1 MKTSKYWTLTVV
13 VLGFLTQSLFAD
25 EFVSM
30 GEYLSRGT
38 VKGGERGYYAGN
50 NQDMVFI
57 NSKGEIIWSSK
68 GGWVSGNRGQVSS
81 AEAARIR
88 SEMRAEKAQKDR
100 EVREG
105 RRNVEYGEYISRG
118 TTFHGYAGHWSG
130 NNQDA
135 LFVSS
140 EYGTIYSTRGGWVN
154 GFGPEFDTASRAK
167 WGAGI
172 SDDAQIYTGISDPNT
187 LARASSLT
195 ADQLYVVVEANRRFV
210 TVAYS
215 VGGRTVLSNQAI
227 TDGAIIPGKMLGKTG
242 QDAKRRYQFKMEGN
256 GYRFNPIIE

>member
-1 MKTSKYWTLTVV
+1 MKTGKLNALTVA
-13 VLGFLTQSLFAD
+13 VLGLVAVPLVAD

-30 GEYLSRGT
+30 GEYLSRAT
-38 VKGGERGYYAGN
+38 VKDGERGYYSGN

-57 NSKGEIIWSSK
+57 NSKNEIVWSSK
-68 GGWVSGNRGQVSS
+68 GGWTKGGHGQVSS
-81 AEAARIR
+81 QEASRIR
-88 SEMRAEKAQKDR
+88 AEMRAEKAQKDR

-118 TTFHGYAGHWSG
+118 TTYHGYAGHWSG

-140 EYGTIYSTRGGWVN
+140 DYGIIYSSRGGWVK
-154 GFGPEFDTASRAK
+154 GFGPEFDPVAQAK

-172 SDDAQIYTGISDPNT
+172 SDDAQIYSGISDPNT
-187 LARASSLT
+187 LARASFLQPN
-195 ADQLYVVVEANRRFV
+195 QLYVVVEAGRRFV
-210 TVAYS
+210 TASYS
-215 VGGRTVLSNQAI
+215 VGGRTVLSNQPL
-227 TDGAIIPGKMLGKTG
+227 TDGTIVPGRMLGKSG
-242 QDAKRRYQFKMEGN
+242 EDAKRRYQFKPEGN